1 LQAAAAGGVEAGEE
15 AAAGDVAGGDVAGGG
30 VEAVTVVVLVSV
42 VLGAGV
48 TGRPAEDALVDMGVI
63 ALVLEPVVVPEL
75 HALIT
80 TTAAAVRVIE
90 TTIRELMKV
99 ITKLLR
105 RQTHRIGTSAC
116 Y

>member
-1 LQAAAAGGVEAGEE
+1 M

-30 VEAVTVVVLVSV
+30 VDAVTVVVFVSV

-48 TGRPAEDALVDMGVI
+48 TGRPAGDALVDMGVV
-63 ALVLEPVVVPEL
+63 ALVLEPAVVPEL

-80 TTAAAVRVIE
+80 TTAAVRVVE

-105 RQTHRIGTSAC
+105 RQTHRSGTSAC

>member
-1 LQAAAAGGVEAGEE
+1 LQAAAAGGVEARDE
-15 AAAGDVAGGDVAGGG
+15 AAAGDVAGGG
-30 VEAVTVVVLVSV
+30 VDAVTVVVFVS

-48 TGRPAEDALVDMGVI
+48 TGRPAGDALVDMGVV
-63 ALVLEPVVVPEL
+63 APVLEAAVVPEL

-80 TTAAAVRVIE
+80 TTAAVRVVE

-105 RQTHRIGTSAC
+105 RQTHRSGTSAC